1 VTMFDRIRRL
11 FQSKPGPD
19 YPLSEEQ
26 REGVPQTTADESA
39 SLISEATGGTSFDP
53 DANDP
58 G

>member
-1 VTMFDRIRRL
+1 MFDRIRRL